1 MGETVEEP
9 RRAGGTGR
17 GHRWTAAVVAVHLV
31 LALAHG
37 LPHEV
42 APVPLATWQTAF
54 VAVVVFAGPPVGLWF
69 AWRGYGLLGGGLL
82 AATGAASFLFGTYFH
97 FVSDTADNV
106 ARVDGAWGGPFLV
119 TAVLLS
125 VAALAVT
132 VAGVVRWRAAA

>member
-1 MGETVEEP
+1 MGETHDP
-9 RRAGGTGR
+9 SGLAGSTGR
-17 GHRWTAAVVAVHLV
+17 MHRWVAVAVAVHLV
-31 LALAHG
+31 LSLAHG
-37 LPHEV
+37 VPHEV

-54 VAVVVFAGPPVGLWF
+54 VAVVVVAGPPVGLWF
-69 AWRGYGLLGGGLL
+69 AWRGYSRLGGGLL

-106 ARVDGAWGGPFLV
+106 ARVDGAWANPFLV

-132 VAGVVRWRAAA
+132 VAGVVRWRAAS